1 MFGGKFGVCNFAQNQ
16 KDESKSMG
24 TLKIV
29 EALQCRVAAWKYFN
43 ASQESNVISIIHEN
57 HWFLFIAI

>member
-57 HWFLFIAI
+57 H